1 MRCPFCQ
8 NPCHEETVECS
19 HCGFSL
25 PKLDQYLGSVP
36 KVRKGISDEHGRL
49 RTKERSRV
57 LGAISRLEKK
67 FPQIGFTVL
76 IEKVKPEVP
85 LHLYAF
91 WIFNRSTVCASVS
104 TGAVN
109 RDILLTIDAPG
120 RRASLMIGYGLE
132 PFMSAQHLTDTLEH
146 AREELTAGDF
156 QGAIVA
162 VLERLEAHLQ
172 QLHGSLRRTY
182 GAEPA
187 ELGIKPENSDM
198 VNRDGSPVY

>member
-49 RTKERSRV
+49 RTKERSSV

-91 WIFNRSTVCASVS
+91 WIFNRSTVCASLA

-146 AREELTAGDF
+146 AREELAAGDF
-156 QGAIVA
+156 QGAIIA
-162 VLERLEAHLQ
+162 VLERLEGHLL

-182 GAEPA
+182 GAEAA
-187 ELGIKPENSDM
+187 ELGINPETSDL
-198 VNRDGSPVY
+198 VNKDGSPVY

>member
-25 PKLDQYLGSVP
+25 PKLDQYLGTVP

-49 RTKERSRV
+49 RGKERGSV

-67 FPQIGFTVL
+67 FPQTGFTVL
-76 IEKVKPEVP
+76 IDKVKPEVP

-91 WIFNRSTVCASVS
+91 WIFNRSTVCASVA

-146 AREELTAGDF
+146 AREELAAGDF
-156 QGAIVA
+156 QGAILA
-162 VLERLEAHLQ
+162 VLERLEGHLL

-182 GAEPA
+182 GAEAA
-187 ELGIKPENSDM
+187 ELGITPEASDL
-198 VNRDGSPVY
+198 VNKDGSPVY